1 MVVDASAALSAAAI
15 TPLAAAKIAGPLS
28 PPQPLTLPLPLSR
41 PEPPPSSPSQPSP
54 AVVTA
59 AWEGVWG
66 ALPGGSQT

>member
-28 PPQPLTLPLPLSR
+28 PPQPLTLPLP
-41 PEPPPSSPSQPSP
+41 SQPSP